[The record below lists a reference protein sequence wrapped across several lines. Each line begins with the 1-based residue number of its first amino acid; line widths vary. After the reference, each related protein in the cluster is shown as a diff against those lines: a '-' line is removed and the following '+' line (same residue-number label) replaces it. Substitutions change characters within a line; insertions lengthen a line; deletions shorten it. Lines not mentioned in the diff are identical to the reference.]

1 MIVLPK
7 LLALVV
13 LDVITHVVRVSGLVV
28 AVRADRESG
37 LDTHRYGIQTA
48 RTDFAG
54 ELGEPL
60 SVDLL
65 NDLNVLVIP
74 GLDIASGNDSTP
86 GARGVKVVVVHK
98 DWLAQE
104 SPVALL

>member
-1 MIVLPK
+1 MIVLPE

-13 LDVITHVVRVSGLVV
+13 LDVITHIMRVSGLVV

-60 SVDLL
+60 SVNLHHS
-65 NDLNVLVIP
+65 
-74 GLDIASGNDSTP
+74 LDILIVAVLDVSSGNDTSACS
-86 GARGVKVVVVHK
+86 GWIKVVVVYK
-98 DWLAQE
+98 DWLSYE
-104 SPVALL
+104 RPVAFL